1 MQTTIHHTDNEGS
14 TPVWITWFSQSDCDQ
29 HNEAEGLRE
38 TSGDNLYEPGYYW
51 VVCSP
56 GCIPD
61 SEFFGPFVTTEEAED
76 NANEVLNY

>member
-51 VVCSP
+51 AVCSP
-56 GCIPD
+56 GCIPN